1 MIKKAKI
8 LKLRKVFVFC
18 FVVIL
23 IIFAGYIVISKLGQE
38 NKDNWEILDKDS
50 ELVKELYNS
59 VNPSNDATV
68 LKSLYENSQITN
80 DYIIVLGISEYLKSQ
95 QDYPNTISSFDVEK
109 SIYHILGEN
118 IQFDHQTVL
127 LLNGSACGYSYE
139 SDSKEYIFSSGC
151 GGNSR
156 EFFHRIVVEAK
167 QWKDEIQIIEKSIYE
182 FNDWDDKISRIHIY
196 DNYHQNNLLD
206 YMEKDSSISYTINIE
221 DYIEKAS
228 SYVYSFKKKDDHY
241 IFVNFKKMEQ

>member
-1 MIKKAKI
+1 MIRNTQISKQRRI
-8 LKLRKVFVFC
+8 FIFF
-18 FVVIL
+18 FVVLFIIL
-23 IIFAGYIVISKLGQE
+23 IGCIIILRLGKEE
-38 NKDNWEILDKDS
+38 NVEWKILDKNS

-118 IQFDHQTVL
+118 IPFDHQTVL
-127 LLNGSACGYSYE
+127 LLHGSACGYSYE

-196 DNYHQNNLLD
+196 DNYAQNNLLD

-241 IFVNFKKMEQ
+241 IFENFKKMEQ